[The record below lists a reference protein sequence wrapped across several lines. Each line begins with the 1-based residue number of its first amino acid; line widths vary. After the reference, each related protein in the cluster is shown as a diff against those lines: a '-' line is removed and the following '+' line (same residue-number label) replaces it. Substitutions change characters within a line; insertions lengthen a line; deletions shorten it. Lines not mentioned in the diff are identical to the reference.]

1 MDEILIKNQTEE
13 VIKKCKRKG
22 YLIATAESCTG
33 GMAASYLTSISG
45 SSEIFDRGFITYS
58 NLSKV
63 ELLGIDEGLINKYGA
78 VSSETA
84 IAMALGAVSNSR
96 ANISLSITGVAG
108 PSGGTDINPVGTVYI
123 AIANNNKTNYN
134 KFNFENQGRN
144 FIRQSAVYEALRMI
158 YLNIWNIKNPFFKG

>member
-1 MDEILIKNQTEE
+1 
-13 VIKKCKRKG
+13 
-22 YLIATAESCTG
+22 
-33 GMAASYLTSISG
+33 MAASYLTSISG

-63 ELLGIDEGLINKYGA
+63 ELLGIDKGLINKYGA

-96 ANISLSITGVAG
+96 ANISVSITGVAG
-108 PSGGTDINPVGTVYI
+108 PSGGTDMNPVGTVYI
-123 AIANNNKTNYN
+123 AIANNNKATYN

-158 YLNIWNIKNPFFKG
+158 YLNI

>member
-1 MDEILIKNQTEE
+1 MNETLIKKQTEE
-13 VIKKCKRKG
+13 VIKKCKKKG

-96 ANISLSITGVAG
+96 ANISVSITGVAG
-108 PSGGTDINPVGTVYI
+108 PSGGTDMNPVGTVYI

-134 KFNFENQGRN
+134 KFSFENQGRN

-158 YLNIWNIKNPFFKG
+158 YLNI

>member
-1 MDEILIKNQTEE
+1 MNETLIKKQTEE
-13 VIKKCKRKG
+13 VIKKCKKKG

-96 ANISLSITGVAG
+96 ANISVSITGVAG
-108 PSGGTDINPVGTVYI
+108 PSGGTDMNPVGTVYI

-158 YLNIWNIKNPFFKG
+158 YLNI

>member
-1 MDEILIKNQTEE
+1 MNETLIKKQTEE
-13 VIKKCKRKG
+13 VIKKCKKKG

-33 GMAASYLTSISG
+33 GMVASYLTSISG

-63 ELLGIDEGLINKYGA
+63 ELLGIDEELINKYGA

-84 IAMALGAVSNSR
+84 IAMALGAVNNSR

-123 AIANNNKTNYN
+123 AIVNNSKTNYN
-134 KFNFENQGRN
+134 KFNFENLGRN

-158 YLNIWNIKNPFFKG
+158 YLNI

>member
-1 MDEILIKNQTEE
+1 MNETLIKKQTEE
-13 VIKKCKRKG
+13 VIKKCKKKG

-33 GMAASYLTSISG
+33 GMVASYLTSISG

-96 ANISLSITGVAG
+96 ANISVSITGVAG
-108 PSGGTDINPVGTVYI
+108 PSGGTDMNPVGTVYI

-134 KFNFENQGRN
+134 KFSFENQGRN

-158 YLNIWNIKNPFFKG
+158 YLNI

>member
-1 MDEILIKNQTEE
+1 MNETLIKKQTEE
-13 VIKKCKRKG
+13 VIKKCKKKG

-96 ANISLSITGVAG
+96 ANISVSITGVAG
-108 PSGGTDINPVGTVYI
+108 PSGGTDMNPVGTVYI

-134 KFNFENQGRN
+134 KFSFENQGRN

>member
-1 MDEILIKNQTEE
+1 
-13 VIKKCKRKG
+13 
-22 YLIATAESCTG
+22 
-33 GMAASYLTSISG
+33 MAASYLTSISG

-84 IAMALGAVSNSR
+84 IAMALGAVNNSR

-108 PSGGTDINPVGTVYI
+108 PSGGTDMNPVGTVYI

-158 YLNIWNIKNPFFKG
+158 YLNI

>member
-13 VIKKCKRKG
+13 VIKKCKKKG

-158 YLNIWNIKNPFFKG
+158 YLNI

>member
-1 MDEILIKNQTEE
+1 MNETLIKKQTEE
-13 VIKKCKRKG
+13 VIKKCKKKG

-33 GMAASYLTSISG
+33 GMVASYLTSISG

-96 ANISLSITGVAG
+96 ANISVSITGVAG
-108 PSGGTDINPVGTVYI
+108 PSGGTDMNPVGTVYI

-158 YLNIWNIKNPFFKG
+158 YLNI

>member
-1 MDEILIKNQTEE
+1 MDETLIKNQTEE
-13 VIKKCKRKG
+13 VIKKCKKKG

-63 ELLGIDEGLINKYGA
+63 ELLGIDKGLINKYGA

-96 ANISLSITGVAG
+96 ANISVSITGVAG
-108 PSGGTDINPVGTVYI
+108 PSGGTDMNPVGTVYI
-123 AIANNNKTNYN
+123 AIANNNKATYN

-158 YLNIWNIKNPFFKG
+158 YLNI